1 MAQLR
6 LVSYERYCWP
16 GVLGSAFRRAGVAG
30 SIGLALA
37 ASVLVAV
44 MAFLL
49 APPRAGSA
57 PADFYSVVPHGA
69 MVALFGGVSLFIVA
83 ALGIGLR
90 RFWRDVNEGDPVTA
104 GRASVIGG
112 LREALTLAHLHD
124 NDVDCTRAEEQRSPL
139 RRWFHHA
146 TTGGFGLCFASTT
159 VAAIYHSVLGWH
171 APYPMTSVPVVLG
184 LLGGIGLVVGP
195 VGLFVERRRRD
206 PALSDPAQHGLDE
219 SFITLLLVTSATGLL
234 LLAFREQRAV
244 MAGLL
249 IAHLGSVLALF
260 ATLPYGKF
268 VHGIYRT
275 AALVKYAAERARDE
289 QTTGAA
295 APQGAIVRNEPRI
308 PAPAEAAPALP
319 GE

>member
-1 MAQLR
+1 MPPAVYIIGLAALSCAWTAAASSALYWAILGVSVFAFSARQLR
-6 LVSYERYCWP
+6 LDGPLDVR
-16 GVLGSAFRRAGVAG
+16 
-30 SIGLALA
+30 
-37 ASVLVAV
+37 LVAK
-44 MAFLL
+44 
-49 APPRAGSA
+49 APRLPASA
-57 PADFYSVVPHGA
+57 
-69 MVALFGGVSLFIVA
+69 
-83 ALGIGLR
+83 
-90 RFWRDVNEGDPVTA
+90 
-104 GRASVIGG
+104 
-112 LREALTLAHLHD
+112 
-124 NDVDCTRAEEQRSPL
+124 
-139 RRWFHHA
+139 
-146 TTGGFGLCFASTT
+146 
-159 VAAIYHSVLGWH
+159 
-171 APYPMTSVPVVLG
+171 VVLG
-184 LLGGIGLVVGP
+184 LVGGLGLVIGP
-195 VGLFVERRRRD
+195 AGLFVERRRRD